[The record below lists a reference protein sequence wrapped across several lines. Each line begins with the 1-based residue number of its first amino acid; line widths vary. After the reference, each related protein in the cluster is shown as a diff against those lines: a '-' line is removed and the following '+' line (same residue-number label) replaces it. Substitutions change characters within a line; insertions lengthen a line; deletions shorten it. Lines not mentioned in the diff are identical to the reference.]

1 MRNVLVIDD
10 EPRIVSSISRALTA
24 QDFEVDAAADGLRG
38 LELARRGAYAMV
50 VLDLRLPGLDG
61 LSVLRAAREARPQQ
75 QIIVLSASTDV
86 ETRARCLNLGAVDFV
101 PKPFSLEELVA
112 RVQSRLRARAAGS
125 ERCLS
130 SGGLLLDLRKR
141 QADVGSGPAQL
152 PAREFDLL
160 EYLVR
165 REGEVCTREELLEAV
180 WGFTFDPG
188 TNVVDVCVGRLRAKL
203 GHEVIQTVRNA
214 GYCFHAP

>member
-1 MRNVLVIDD
+1 VRNVLVIDD
-10 EPRIVSSISRALTA
+10 EPKIVSSISRALAA
-24 QDFEVDAAADGLRG
+24 QDFQVDGAADGRRG
-38 LELARRGAYAMV
+38 LELAKQGAYAMV

-61 LSVLRAAREARPQQ
+61 LSVLREAREARPQQ

-112 RVQSRLRARAAGS
+112 RVESRLRARASGS

-130 SGGLLLDLRKR
+130 SGALLLDLRRR
-141 QADVGSGPAQL
+141 QADVGSGAVQL
-152 PAREFDLL
+152 PDREFDLL

-165 REGEVCTREELLEAV
+165 REGEVCSREELLEAV

-188 TNVVDVCVGRLRAKL
+188 TNVVDVCVARLRAKL
-203 GHEVIQTVRNA
+203 GRDLIETVRNA
-214 GYCFHAP
+214 GYCLQAP